1 MRKIAISLLMIVTVA
16 FANAQSSNVVSAFNY
31 LKYGKLDKA
40 KEAIDKAIVHPKTM
54 EEAKTW
60 FYYGNIYLSI
70 QLSEDEKYK
79 VLDVDALEKAYDA
92 YQKAIKL
99 DTDKEYTNEIND
111 RILVC
116 AEQFYNK
123 GVLKYNE
130 EKYAEAVKSFN
141 QSATINGGLGKID
154 SLATFNAALCAELSG
169 GAKDAKTKYIQLI
182 EWNYNQPAI
191 YSSLSEILKAE
202 GDTVQALSYLQMG
215 RKKYPD
221 NFNLIIGETNI
232 YLATG
237 EKDKALEL
245 LKLALTQDDKNSTIF
260 FAVGTNYDQMG
271 NFEEAEKAYLQAINL
286 KPDYFD
292 ANYNLGALYVN
303 KAIAI
308 MEQANAL
315 PLNEEKK
322 YAQLKV
328 DADALLTKSLPYLE
342 LADELQPNDQYTM
355 RTLKDIY
362 TRLGMMDK
370 LKSINEKIGNK

>member
-1 MRKIAISLLMIVTVA
+1 MRKIAFSVLMVMAVIV
-16 FANAQSSNVVSAFNY
+16 ANAQSSVVVSAFNY

-40 KEAIDKAIVHPKTM
+40 KEAIDKAILNPKTM

-60 FYYGNIYLSI
+60 YYYGNIYLSI
-70 QLSEDEKYK
+70 QLTEDEKYK
-79 VLDVDALEKAYDA
+79 TLDPDALEKAYEG
-92 YQKAIKL
+92 YQKALKL
-99 DTDKEYTNEIND
+99 DADKEYTNEIND

-123 GVLKYNE
+123 GVNKYNE
-130 EKYAEAVKSFN
+130 EKFAEAVKSFDR
-141 QSATINGGLGKID
+141 SASINGSFGKID

-169 GAKDAKTKYIQLI
+169 DPKDAKTKYIQLI

-202 GDTVQALSYLQMG
+202 GDTASALNYLQMG
-215 RKKYPD
+215 RKKYPE

-232 YLATG
+232 YLAAG

-245 LKLALTQDDKNSTIF
+245 LKLALTQDATNPTIF

-271 NFEEAEKAYLQAINL
+271 NFEEAEKAYLQAIKL
-286 KPDYFD
+286 KTDYFD

-303 KAIAI
+303 KAIEI
-308 MEQANAL
+308 MDKANAL
-315 PLNEEKK
+315 PLNEEKQ
-322 YAQLKV
+322 YVALKA
-328 DADALLTKSLPYLE
+328 DADALLLKSLPYLE
-342 LADELQPNDQYTM
+342 SADQLQPNDQYTM

-362 TRLGMMDK
+362 TRLGMVDK
-370 LKSINEKIGNK
+370 LKAINEKLEK